1 MICRA
6 TAHRRERAHTSGVR
20 RVTLRLGGKLGSG
33 MQVELVHHI
42 TSDQVPLDGYLRTP
56 PSSVSRGPLD
66 LVICHHGVGSKFY
79 TPSFFDRVGDAL
91 LERGCAV
98 LRVNNRGHDDGFLV
112 GERAF
117 GAAFEI
123 VDECRLDITAWL
135 DFAEARGFSRIGLW
149 GHSLG
154 AVKTVYYLSVQDDP
168 RITCAVAS
176 SPPRFNHAMFASSS
190 QGQCFQSDIQRAQ
203 ALVAAGTPEELLR
216 AQIPTP
222 RRFSARTYLD
232 KYGVDARYDYLEHL
246 PRVQKPLLL
255 TVGSLEDGNV
265 SFSGLVHDGPNFH
278 TRWANVDFAAIDGA
292 DHGYTGRDAQLWSA
306 VEVWLTRVSAEQL
319 TTR

>member
-1 MICRA
+1 
-6 TAHRRERAHTSGVR
+6 
-20 RVTLRLGGKLGSG
+20 
-33 MQVELVHHI
+33 MQVELVHH
-42 TSDQVPLDGYLRTP
+42 TTTDNVPLDGYLRTP
-56 PSSVSRGPLD
+56 PGSATRGPAD

-98 LRVNNRGHDDGFLV
+98 LRVNNRGHDDAFLV

-123 VDECRLDITAWL
+123 VDDCRLDITAWL
-135 DFAEARGFSRIGLW
+135 DFAEARGFTRIALW

-154 AVKTVYYLSVQDDP
+154 AVKTVYFLSVQDDP
-168 RITCAVAS
+168 RITCAIAS
-176 SPPRFNHAMFASSS
+176 SPPRFNHAMYASSKDS
-190 QGQCFQSDIQRAQ
+190 ERFLSDIARAQ

-222 RRFSARTYLD
+222 RRFAARTYLD
-232 KYGVDARYDYLEHL
+232 KYGVDARYDYVEHL
-246 PRVQKPLLL
+246 PRVRKPLLL

-265 SFSGLVHDGPNFH
+265 SFSGLVHDGPSFNA
-278 TRWANVDFAAIDGA
+278 RWPMVDFALIEGA
-292 DHGYTGRDAQLWSA
+292 DHGYNDRDAQLWSS
-306 VEVWLTRVSAEQL
+306 VEAWLTRVSAAQL
-319 TTR
+319 STH